1 MDRKQALKELKK
13 QKRNYNDEEEKNA
26 LSRFVMTLGI
36 VLGALVVLYLFIGI
50 FITKTITFGNDKK
63 DEVEESVAIDKST
76 IFASQLFDQ
85 SEDEY
90 YVLVYNP
97 EEKVQ
102 DLSSFIS
109 LYQSKSDSI
118 KLYKVDSTKKF
129 NGDFIVEKDSNRNPS
144 NYSELR
150 IISPS
155 LIKISSKS
163 VVEYYE
169 GFEEVKNVFKK

>member
-50 FITKTITFGNDKK
+50 FVTKTITFGNDKK

-76 IFASQLFDQ
+76 ILASQIFDQ
-85 SEDEY
+85 SEGEY

-97 EEKVQ
+97 DEKVQ
-102 DLSSFIS
+102 DLTSFIN
-109 LYQSKSDSI
+109 LYQGKSDAI

-129 NGDFIVEKDSNRNPS
+129 NADFIVEKDSNKNPT

-155 LIKISSKS
+155 LIKISSGS
-163 VVEYYE
+163 VSEYYE

>member
-13 QKRNYNDEEEKNA
+13 QKKEYNNEEEKNA
-26 LSRFVMTLGI
+26 LSRFVMTIGI

-50 FITKTITFGNDKK
+50 FVTKSITFGK
-63 DEVEESVAIDKST
+63 DDVEEVNTVTIDNTT
-76 IFASQLFDQ
+76 ILASQIFNQ
-85 SEDEY
+85 KEDEY

-97 EEKVQ
+97 EDKVY

-109 LYQSKSDSI
+109 IYQSKSDAI

-129 NGDFIVEKDSNRNPS
+129 NSNYIVTEDSNKNPS
-144 NYSELR
+144 SYNDLR

-155 LIKISSKS
+155 LIKISSGS
-163 VVEYYE
+163 VSEYNE